1 VAEKVTVELVDD
13 LDGSPADEKVRFA
26 LGGSQYEIDLSS
38 KNAEKL
44 RAALKPYIDVA
55 RPPGSGA
62 QSVARGP
69 GRPKG
74 ATGKRASSG
83 AAALGVDPKA
93 VRVWADENNIDVPT
107 RGRIPKP
114 ILDQYVAANPAS

>member
-26 LGGSQYEIDLSS
+26 LGGSQYEIDLSRD
-38 KNAEKL
+38 NAAKF
-44 RAALKPYIDVA
+44 RAALKPYIDAA
-55 RPPGSGA
+55 RPPGLAS
-62 QSVARGP
+62 QSVAR
-69 GRPKG
+69 RERTT
-74 ATGKRASSG
+74 TGKRASSG

-93 VRVWADENNIDVPT
+93 VRVWADENGIEVPS

-114 ILDQYVAANPAS
+114 ILDRYMAASGT

>member
-1 VAEKVTVELVDD
+1 MAEKVTVELVDD

-44 RAALKPYIDVA
+44 RAALKPYIDAA
-55 RPPGSGA
+55 RPPGSGGP
-62 QSVARGP
+62 SIARD
-69 GRPKG
+69 RPKG
-74 ATGKRASSG
+74 STGKRASSG
-83 AAALGVDPKA
+83 AAAFGVDPKA
-93 VRVWADENNIDVPT
+93 VRVWADENNITVPN

-114 ILDQYVAANPAS
+114 ILDQYVAANSAG

>member
-26 LGGSQYEIDLSS
+26 LGGSQYEIDLSRD
-38 KNAEKL
+38 NAAKF
-44 RAALKPYIDVA
+44 RAALKPYIDAA
-55 RPPGSGA
+55 RPPGLAS
-62 QSVARGP
+62 QSVAR
-69 GRPKG
+69 RA
-74 ATGKRASSG
+74 ATSGKRASSG

-93 VRVWADENNIDVPT
+93 VRVWADEKGIEVPS

-114 ILDQYVAANPAS
+114 ILDQYMAASGN

>member
-38 KNAEKL
+38 ENAAKF
-44 RAALKPYIDVA
+44 RAALKPYIDAA
-55 RPPGSGA
+55 RPPGLAS
-62 QSVARGP
+62 QSIAR
-69 GRPKG
+69 R
-74 ATGKRASSG
+74 ASSTGKRASSG

-93 VRVWADENNIDVPT
+93 VRVWADEKGIEVPS

-114 ILDQYVAANPAS
+114 VLDQYVAALQG